1 MIKYFSKEKRNYYNK
16 KEIIMKKDINYYV
29 NKSIFVTATNTDV
42 GKTYACEKLL
52 RYFAKAGLKVGYF
65 KPCETGVVDFPLD
78 GMKML
83 NLVKELNPSFNATIN
98 DVVPYQ
104 FKLPAAPYVAKE
116 NTIIDINF
124 LKEKKEFL
132 QSMCDV
138 LIIEGAGGLMVPI
151 EKDLFIIDLIK
162 EFNSEAI
169 LITPSKLGCIN
180 DTLLSINALKNKN
193 IDFEFYI
200 NLYQDIDSFENVSKP
215 FLVDYFGKLNFLQN
229 LEKI

>member
-1 MIKYFSKEKRNYYNK
+1 MKNDTNYYL
-16 KEIIMKKDINYYV
+16 
-29 NKSIFVTATNTDV
+29 NKSIFITATNTDV
-42 GKTYACEKLL
+42 GKTYACEKFL

-83 NLVKELNPSFNATIN
+83 NLVKELNPSFKADIF

-116 NTIIDINF
+116 DTTIDINY
-124 LKEKKEFL
+124 LKEKKKFL
-132 QSMCDV
+132 ESMCDV

-162 EFNSEAI
+162 IFESEAF

-180 DTLLSINALKNKN
+180 DTLLSINALKSKN
-193 IDFEFYI
+193 IDFEFFI
-200 NLYQDIDSFENVSKP
+200 NLYLDIDSFEKVSKP
-215 FLVDYFGKLNFLQN
+215 FLLEHFGKLNFLQD
-229 LEKI
+229 L

>member
-1 MIKYFSKEKRNYYNK
+1 MKKETNYY
-16 KEIIMKKDINYYV
+16 I
-29 NKSIFVTATNTDV
+29 NKSIFITATNTDV
-42 GKTYACEKLL
+42 GKTYACEKFL

-65 KPCETGVVDFPLD
+65 KPCETGVIDFPLD

-83 NLVKELNPSFNATIN
+83 NLVKELNPSFKASI
-98 DVVPYQ
+98 DEVVPYQ

-116 NTIIDINF
+116 NITIDINY

-162 EFNSEAI
+162 IFDSEAF

-180 DTLLSINALKNKN
+180 DTLLSINALKSKN
-193 IDFEFYI
+193 IDFNFYI
-200 NLYQDIDSFENVSKP
+200 NLYKDIESFEKVSKP
-215 FLVDYFGKLNFLQN
+215 FLIDYFGKLNFLDD
-229 LEKI
+229 LEKL